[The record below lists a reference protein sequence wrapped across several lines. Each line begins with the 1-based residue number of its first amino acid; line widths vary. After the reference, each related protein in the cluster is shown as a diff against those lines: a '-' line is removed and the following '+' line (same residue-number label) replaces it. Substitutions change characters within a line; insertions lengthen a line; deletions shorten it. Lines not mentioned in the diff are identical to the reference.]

1 MKIVIFGYLSR
12 SMRNTK
18 YETSHFV
25 LKVTTA
31 DNEIKR

>member
-18 YETSHFV
+18 YETESFRIEGYHSG
-25 LKVTTA
+25 
-31 DNEIKR
+31 